1 MRKTLLMLMI
11 AAMPTLAVA
20 QTQTPISGADT
31 PRDPAAPGSPHA
43 MSAKPDQST
52 LSTKPAK
59 RVRSTKSSLQNRDP
73 SLPSR
78 DANGK
83 QKALPVEASPH

>member
-1 MRKTLLMLMI
+1 
-11 AAMPTLAVA
+11 
-20 QTQTPISGADT
+20 
-31 PRDPAAPGSPHA
+31 